1 MMPFVPLFNCGNYI
15 PQKQG
20 GISNEQRE
28 GGTFSHINWKDR
40 LRIEKMLKEKK
51 GKAKIARTL
60 RVDYTTIMREI
71 KRGLT
76 VQRDTNLV
84 DREVYCAETAER
96 KYREN
101 LRAKGP
107 DIKLGNDHE
116 LAQYIEG
123 KIADDGYSPEAALHK
138 IKEDGLTFSVTLS
151 KWTVYKYINDGVFL
165 RVTNKSLPMGGKR
178 KTEYKKVQ
186 AARVPKGDSIE
197 DRPEEVATREEPFHW
212 EMDSVLSAK
221 EGGSKK
227 RFLTMTERT
236 SRADLMFLMPD
247 GTMASVVAVLDMLE
261 KKLGSFNF
269 RRIFQTIT
277 VDNGSEFQDWEGM
290 TRTVTG
296 EGDRT
301 HIYYCHPYSAYER
314 GSNEN
319 GNRMIRRR
327 VPKGT
332 DFTGITEADTL
343 EVQRWVNEYPRG
355 ILGGR
360 CAGRVLME
368 LAQKAGVEGVELL
381 L

>member
-1 MMPFVPLFNCGNYI
+1 M
-15 PQKQG
+15 
-20 GISNEQRE
+20 
-28 GGTFSHINWKDR
+28 
-40 LRIEKMLKEKK
+40 
-51 GKAKIARTL
+51 
-60 RVDYTTIMREI
+60 
-71 KRGLT
+71 
-76 VQRDTNLV
+76 
-84 DREVYCAETAER
+84 
-96 KYREN
+96 
-101 LRAKGP
+101 
-107 DIKLGNDHE
+107 
-116 LAQYIEG
+116 
-123 KIADDGYSPEAALHK
+123 
-138 IKEDGLTFSVTLS
+138 
-151 KWTVYKYINDGVFL
+151 
-165 RVTNKSLPMGGKR
+165 
-178 KTEYKKVQ
+178 
-186 AARVPKGDSIE
+186 PKGDSIE

-290 TRTVTG
+290 TRAVTE
-296 EGDRT
+296 EGART
-301 HIYYCHPYSAYER
+301 HIYYCHPYSAFER

-360 CAGRVLME
+360 CAGRVLLE
-368 LAQKAGVEGVELL
+368 LAQGAGIEGVELL

>member
-1 MMPFVPLFNCGNYI
+1 MSSEKGRM
-15 PQKQG
+15 
-20 GISNEQRE
+20 
-28 GGTFSHINWKDR
+28 FSQLQWKDR

-51 GKAKIARTL
+51 SKTEIARTL

-84 DREVYCAETAER
+84 EKEVYCAETAER
-96 KYREN
+96 KYQEN

-107 DIKLGNDHE
+107 DLKLGNDHE
-116 LAQYIEG
+116 LAHYIEG
-123 KIADDGYSPEAALHK
+123 KIADEGYSPEAALHK

-186 AARVPKGDSIE
+186 AARAPKGDSIE
-197 DRPEEVATREEPFHW
+197 ERPAVVEQREEPSHW

-227 RFLTMTERT
+227 RFLTMTERK

-261 KKLGSFNF
+261 TKLGAVNF

-290 TRTVTG
+290 TRAVTG
-296 EGDRT
+296 GGDRT
-301 HIYYCHPYSAYER
+301 HIYYCHPYSAFER

-319 GNRMIRRR
+319 GNRMIRRK

-368 LAQKAGVEGVELL
+368 LAKEAGIKGLELL

>member
-1 MMPFVPLFNCGNYI
+1 MPFVPLFNCGNYI

-96 KYREN
+96 KYQEN

-107 DIKLGNDHE
+107 DIKLGNDHK
-116 LAQYIEG
+116 LANHIEG

-197 DRPEEVATREEPFHW
+197 DRPVEVATREEPFHW

-236 SRADLMFLMPD
+236 SRADLMFLNA
-247 GTMASVVAVLDMLE
+247 G
-261 KKLGSFNF
+261 
-269 RRIFQTIT
+269 R
-277 VDNGSEFQDWEGM
+277 DNGKRGGSPGYAGKEA
-290 TRTVTG
+290 G
-296 EGDRT
+296 ERKL
-301 HIYYCHPYSAYER
+301 SADIPDDHRGQRER
-314 GSNEN
+314 VSG
-319 GNRMIRRR
+319 
-327 VPKGT
+327 
-332 DFTGITEADTL
+332 
-343 EVQRWVNEYPRG
+343 
-355 ILGGR
+355 LGGND
-360 CAGRVLME
+360 AGRDRGWGSD
-368 LAQKAGVEGVELL
+368 AHILL
-381 L
+381 PSIQRL

>member
-1 MMPFVPLFNCGNYI
+1 MSSEKGRM
-15 PQKQG
+15 
-20 GISNEQRE
+20 
-28 GGTFSHINWKDR
+28 FSHLQWKDR

-51 GKAKIARTL
+51 SKSEIARTL

-96 KYREN
+96 KYQEN

-107 DIKLGNDHE
+107 DLKIGNDHE
-116 LAQYIEG
+116 LAEYIEN
-123 KIADDGYSPEAALHK
+123 KIADEGYSPQAALYK
-138 IKEDGLTFSVTLS
+138 IEEDNLSFSVTLS
-151 KWTVYKYINDGVFL
+151 KWTIYKYIDAGVFL
-165 RVTNKSLPMGGKR
+165 RLTNKSLPMGGK
-178 KTEYKKVQ
+178 KKQKHDKVRP
-186 AARVPKGDSIE
+186 ARAPKGDSIE
-197 DRPEEVATREEPFHW
+197 DRPEEIDKREEPFHW
-212 EMDSVLSAK
+212 EMDSVVSAK

-247 GTMASVVAVLDMLE
+247 GTMASVVAVLDGLE

-290 TRTVTG
+290 TRAVTG

-319 GNRMIRRR
+319 GNRMIRRK

-343 EVQRWVNEYPRG
+343 RVQRWVNEYPRG
-355 ILGGR
+355 ILDGR
-360 CAGRVLME
+360 CAGRVLLE
-368 LAQKAGVEGVELL
+368 LAQQAGIEGVELL

>member
-1 MMPFVPLFNCGNYI
+1 MSSEKGRM
-15 PQKQG
+15 
-20 GISNEQRE
+20 
-28 GGTFSHINWKDR
+28 FSHLQWKDR

-51 GKAKIARTL
+51 SKSEIARTL
-60 RVDYTTIMREI
+60 RVDYTTVMREI

-96 KYREN
+96 KYQEN

-107 DIKLGNDHE
+107 DLKIGNDHE
-116 LAQYIEG
+116 LAEYIEN
-123 KIADDGYSPEAALHK
+123 KIADEGYSPQAALYK
-138 IKEDGLTFSVTLS
+138 IEEDNLSFSVTLS
-151 KWTVYKYINDGVFL
+151 KWTIYKYIDAGVFL
-165 RVTNKSLPMGGKR
+165 RLTNKSLPMGGK
-178 KTEYKKVQ
+178 KKQKHDKVRP
-186 AARVPKGDSIE
+186 ARAPKGDSIE
-197 DRPEEVATREEPFHW
+197 DRPEEIDKREEPFHW
-212 EMDSVLSAK
+212 EMDSVVSAK

-290 TRTVTG
+290 TRAVDG

-319 GNRMIRRR
+319 GNRMIRRK

-332 DFTGITEADTL
+332 DFTGITEEDTL
-343 EVQRWVNEYPRG
+343 QVQRWVNEYPRG

-360 CAGRVLME
+360 CAGRVLLE

>member
-1 MMPFVPLFNCGNYI
+1 MSSEKGRM
-15 PQKQG
+15 
-20 GISNEQRE
+20 
-28 GGTFSHINWKDR
+28 FSHLKWKDR
-40 LRIEKMLKEKK
+40 LKIEKMLKEKK
-51 GKAKIARTL
+51 SKSEIARTL
-60 RVDYTTIMREI
+60 RVDYTTVMREI

-236 SRADLMFLMPD
+236 SRADLMFLIPD
-247 GTMASVVAVLDMLE
+247 GTMASVVAVLDGLE

-277 VDNGSEFQDWEGM
+277 VDNGGEFADVERLERSVLTKGK
-290 TRTVTG
+290 RTKV
-296 EGDRT
+296 
-301 HIYYCHPYSAYER
+301 YYCHPYSSYER

-319 GNRMIRRR
+319 ENKMIRRHF
-327 VPKGT
+327 PKGT
-332 DFTGITEADTL
+332 DFGKVTAA
-343 EVQRWVNEYPRG
+343 EVKRAERWIARYPRKILGWKTSEIVFNEY
-355 ILGGR
+355 
-360 CAGRVLME
+360 
-368 LAQKAGVEGVELL
+368 LL
-381 L
+381 TL

>member
-1 MMPFVPLFNCGNYI
+1 MSSEKGRM
-15 PQKQG
+15 
-20 GISNEQRE
+20 
-28 GGTFSHINWKDR
+28 FSHLQWKDR

-51 GKAKIARTL
+51 SKSEIARTL

-96 KYREN
+96 KYQEN

-107 DIKLGNDHE
+107 DLKIGNDHE
-116 LAQYIEG
+116 LAEYIEN
-123 KIADDGYSPEAALHK
+123 KIADEGYSPQAALYK
-138 IKEDGLTFSVTLS
+138 IEEDNLSFSVTLS
-151 KWTVYKYINDGVFL
+151 KWTIYKYIDAGVFL
-165 RVTNKSLPMGGKR
+165 RLTNKSLPMGGK
-178 KTEYKKVQ
+178 KKQKHDKVRP
-186 AARVPKGDSIE
+186 ARAPKGDSIE
-197 DRPEEVATREEPFHW
+197 DRPEEIDKREEPFHW
-212 EMDSVLSAK
+212 EMDSVVSAK

-290 TRTVTG
+290 TRAVDG

-319 GNRMIRRR
+319 GNRMIRRK

-332 DFTGITEADTL
+332 DFTGITEEDTL
-343 EVQRWVNEYPRG
+343 QVQRWVNEYPRG

-360 CAGRVLME
+360 CAGRVLLE

>member
-1 MMPFVPLFNCGNYI
+1 MSSEKG
-15 PQKQG
+15 
-20 GISNEQRE
+20 R
-28 GGTFSHINWKDR
+28 TFSHIKWKDR

-51 GKAKIARTL
+51 GKSEIARTL

-71 KRGLT
+71 KRGMT

-84 DREVYCAETAER
+84 EREVYCAETAER
-96 KYREN
+96 KYQEN

-107 DIKLGNDHE
+107 NIKLGNDHE
-116 LAQYIEG
+116 LARYIEN

-138 IKEDGLTFSVTLS
+138 IREDGLSFSVTLS

-165 RVTNKSLPMGGKR
+165 RLTNKALPMGGKK

-186 AARVPKGDSIE
+186 AARAPKGDSIE
-197 DRPEEVATREEPFHW
+197 ERPEAVDKREEPFHW

-227 RFLTMTERT
+227 RLLTMTERL

-261 KKLGSFNF
+261 KKLGTESF

-290 TRTVTG
+290 TRAATG
-296 EGDRT
+296 GEERT

-368 LAQKAGVEGVELL
+368 LAQEAGIKGVELL

>member
-1 MMPFVPLFNCGNYI
+1 MSSEKGRM
-15 PQKQG
+15 
-20 GISNEQRE
+20 
-28 GGTFSHINWKDR
+28 FSHLQWKDR

-51 GKAKIARTL
+51 SKSEIARTL

-96 KYREN
+96 KYQEN

-107 DIKLGNDHE
+107 DLKIGNDHE
-116 LAQYIEG
+116 LAEYIEN
-123 KIADDGYSPEAALHK
+123 KIADEGYSPQAALYK
-138 IKEDGLTFSVTLS
+138 IEEDNLSFSVTLS
-151 KWTVYKYINDGVFL
+151 KWTIYKYIDAGVFL
-165 RVTNKSLPMGGKR
+165 RLTNKSLPMGGK
-178 KTEYKKVQ
+178 KKQKHDKVRP
-186 AARVPKGDSIE
+186 ARAPKGDSIE

-290 TRTVTG
+290 TRAVDG

-319 GNRMIRRR
+319 GNRMIRRK

-332 DFTGITEADTL
+332 DFTGITEEDTL
-343 EVQRWVNEYPRG
+343 QVQRWVNEYPRG

-360 CAGRVLME
+360 CAGRVLLE

>member
-1 MMPFVPLFNCGNYI
+1 MSSEKGRM
-15 PQKQG
+15 
-20 GISNEQRE
+20 
-28 GGTFSHINWKDR
+28 FSHLQWKDR

-51 GKAKIARTL
+51 SKSEIARTL

-96 KYREN
+96 KYQEN

-107 DIKLGNDHE
+107 DLKIGNDHE
-116 LAQYIEG
+116 LAEYIEN
-123 KIADDGYSPEAALHK
+123 KIADEGYSPQATLYK
-138 IKEDGLTFSVTLS
+138 IEEDNLSFSVTLS
-151 KWTVYKYINDGVFL
+151 KWTIYKYIDAGVFL
-165 RVTNKSLPMGGKR
+165 RLTNKSLPMGGK
-178 KTEYKKVQ
+178 KKQKHDKVRP
-186 AARVPKGDSIE
+186 ARAPKGDSIE
-197 DRPEEVATREEPFHW
+197 DRPEGIDKREEPFHW
-212 EMDSVLSAK
+212 EMDSVVSAK

-290 TRTVTG
+290 TRAVDG

-319 GNRMIRRR
+319 GNRMIRRK

-332 DFTGITEADTL
+332 DFTGITEEDTL
-343 EVQRWVNEYPRG
+343 QVQRWVNEYPRG

-360 CAGRVLME
+360 CAGRVLLE